1 MPRENYYR
9 IVKGY
14 EPKEPVGFFE
24 KLFYIIW
31 SLVCASRV
39 VAMRIKLMTAKEK

>member
-14 EPKEPVGFFE
+14 EPKEPAGFFE
-24 KLFYIIW
+24 KLFCIVW
-31 SLVCASRV
+31 SLICASKV
-39 VAMRIKLMTAKEK
+39 VVMRIKLRTAKEK

>member
-14 EPKEPVGFFE
+14 KPKEPAGFFE

-31 SLVCASRV
+31 SLGYASRV
-39 VAMRIKLMTAKEK
+39 IVMRIKLRISKEK

>member
-9 IVKGY
+9 IIKGY
-14 EPKEPVGFFE
+14 ETKEPAGFFE

-31 SLVCASRV
+31 SPVCASKV
-39 VAMRIKLMTAKEK
+39 VAMRIKLRTAKDK

>member
-14 EPKEPVGFFE
+14 EPKEPAGFFE
-24 KLFYIIW
+24 KMFYIIW
-31 SLVCASRV
+31 LLVCAFRV
-39 VAMRIKLMTAKEK
+39 VALRIKLRIAKEK